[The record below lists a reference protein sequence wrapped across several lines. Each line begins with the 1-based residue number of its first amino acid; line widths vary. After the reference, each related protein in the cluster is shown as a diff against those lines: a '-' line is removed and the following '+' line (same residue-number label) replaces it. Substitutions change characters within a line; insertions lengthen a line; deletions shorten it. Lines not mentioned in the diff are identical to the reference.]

1 MAVTKK
7 VKKATKKPIAKGS
20 GKTNQNKK
28 KVKKAS
34 KKPLEPA
41 EKTGK
46 GSGKSA
52 KEKRGSGSAKKIS
65 QKKAPSKIKIKKEKV
80 EESIV
85 LDAVGMDDV
94 PISASE
100 ADRDLM
106 AEVMPEGAVSD
117 EDALDGDAAEA
128 EARVMDL
135 DEVATEADALED
147 EEHEPADA
155 SDLPDAADMEDTL
168 EDYAPLP
175 ISDYGDDFDGADV
188 MSGFAGRS
196 ILGAEERN
204 AVIQEV
210 KQRAEKNGG
219 YVTYDELNQIV
230 PMTVQDDDKV
240 GTIIEALNAE
250 GYKTV
255 TPVFIETAL
264 KVKYA
269 RDNESVQVIDML
281 IANRI
286 FDFGYVYDCWGGCG
300 FWLEGLV
307 QGKKTD
313 FESYYAKNEKKILK
327 NYQKVFDLFESM
339 ANA

>member
-7 VKKATKKPIAKGS
+7 AKKAAKKPIAKSS
-20 GKTNQNKK
+20 GKVSQNKK
-28 KVKKAS
+28 KAEKAS
-34 KKPLEPA
+34 KKVRKPA
-41 EKTGK
+41 QKAKK
-46 GSGKSA
+46 GSAKSER
-52 KEKRGSGSAKKIS
+52 EKRGAGPVKKIS
-65 QKKAPSKIKIKKEKV
+65 QKKAPSKIKKEKV

-106 AEVMPEGAVSD
+106 AEVMPEGGVSE

-147 EEHEPADA
+147 EDHEPADA
-155 SDLPDAADMEDTL
+155 SDLPEAGDVEDTL

-175 ISDYGDDFDGADV
+175 MSDYGDDFDGADV

-219 YVTYDELNQIV
+219 YVTYDELNQIGRAHV
-230 PMTVQDDDKV
+230 
-240 GTIIEALNAE
+240 
-250 GYKTV
+250 
-255 TPVFIETAL
+255 
-264 KVKYA
+264 
-269 RDNESVQVIDML
+269 
-281 IANRI
+281 
-286 FDFGYVYDCWGGCG
+286 
-300 FWLEGLV
+300 
-307 QGKKTD
+307 
-313 FESYYAKNEKKILK
+313 
-327 NYQKVFDLFESM
+327 
-339 ANA
+339 

>member
-28 KVKKAS
+28 NAGKAS
-34 KKPLEPA
+34 KKNLKPA
-41 EKTGK
+41 KKAGK

-52 KEKRGSGSAKKIS
+52 KEKRAAGSAKKIS
-65 QKKAPSKIKIKKEKV
+65 QKKAPPKIKKEKV

-106 AEVMPEGAVSD
+106 SEVMPEGAVSD

-155 SDLPDAADMEDTL
+155 SDLPDAADMEDAL

-175 ISDYGDDFDGADV
+175 MSDYGDDFDGADV

-230 PMTVQDDDKV
+230 PMTVQD
-240 GTIIEALNAE
+240 EATADEYLQILAQLNVDVIRAE
-250 GYKTV
+250 DV
-255 TPVFIETAL
+255 ET
-264 KVKYA
+264 
-269 RDNESVQVIDML
+269 
-281 IANRI
+281 
-286 FDFGYVYDCWGGCG
+286 
-300 FWLEGLV
+300 
-307 QGKKTD
+307 
-313 FESYYAKNEKKILK
+313 
-327 NYQKVFDLFESM
+327 
-339 ANA
+339 